1 MSMLSPTL
9 HQSIQRARNIASGQH
24 SAHATPEHLL
34 LALID
39 DLDAAP
45 VMRGC
50 DVGTE
55 RLRRAVS
62 AALLAGAEDAKPEQA
77 AVHPDPRF
85 RSIIRCAVSHIRSV
99 EQDAITGA
107 HVLVQMFADPAAR
120 FLREQGMTRYDAAF
134 YVCHGMAAHSAAATS
149 AADRITFEVPSRPDN
164 VTHQTRC
171 QVLLLNDIYTPMD
184 LVIYLLTEVFSIT
197 TDDAANIVLST
208 HQEGAGLCG
217 TWGRTEARSLAE
229 RVMAR
234 AREFQH
240 PLRCVTVPYRGGRA
254 RDVTSRWLAWLDR
267 QVWQAFDQRAR

>member
-9 HQSIQRARNIASGQH
+9 HQSIQRARDIASEQH

-39 DLDAAP
+39 DPDAAP
-45 VMRGC
+45 VMRAC
-50 DVGTE
+50 NVDTE

-62 AALLAGAEDAKPEQA
+62 AALLAGTDGAKPEQA
-77 AVHPDPRF
+77 TVHPDPRL
-85 RSIIRCAVSHIRSV
+85 RSIIRRAVSHIRSV

-120 FLREQGMTRYDAAF
+120 FLREQDMTRYDAAF
-134 YVCHGMAAHSAAATS
+134 YVCHGMAAHAATS
-149 AADRITFEVPSRPDN
+149 AADRMTFEVPARPDDE
-164 VTHQTRC
+164 THQTRC
-171 QVLLLNDIYTPMD
+171 QVVLLNDIYTPME

-197 TDDAANIVLST
+197 TDDAANIMLST
-208 HQEGAGLCG
+208 HRDGAGLCG
-217 TWGRTEARSLAE
+217 TWSRTGSAEFGE

-254 RDVTSRWLAWLDR
+254 HEVTSRWLAWLDR